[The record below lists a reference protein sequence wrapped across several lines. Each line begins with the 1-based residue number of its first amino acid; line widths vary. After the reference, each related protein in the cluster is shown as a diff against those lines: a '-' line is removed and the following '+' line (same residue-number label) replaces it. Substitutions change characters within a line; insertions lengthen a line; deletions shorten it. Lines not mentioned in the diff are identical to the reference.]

1 MPDLRTYLDLH
12 PSAAEVRGRTV
23 TGRRVR
29 SKAPLRLSFC
39 GGGTD
44 ILPYAAERG
53 GLVLNATIDR
63 YAYATIVCS
72 DHDEL
77 VVRSLDYNLTQAFD
91 LEQPAVYDGQLDLVK
106 AAIRWLNA
114 QTEGDRIGFELSLHT
129 DAPPG
134 SGLGSSSAVVVAMLH
149 AFSMWRG
156 IPLTAYELARLAY
169 VLEREELSISG
180 GMQDQYAA
188 AFGGFNF
195 MEFDGEDVVV
205 NPLRVDPETVNELEY
220 SLVLCYTGG
229 TRQSAGIIDSQIEN
243 YSSGDDDVLAAMD
256 QLKELTVALKNALV
270 LGRLNEFGALLGE
283 AWHNKKQM
291 ARQVTTSRI
300 DEIYDEAIR
309 AGALGG
315 KVTGAGGG
323 GYMYFYCPGETRH
336 KVSARL
342 GELGLS
348 ALRVTFEPQGVQAWE
363 AGL

>member
-12 PSAAEVRGRTV
+12 PAAAEVRGRAIT
-23 TGRRVR
+23 RRRIR

-44 ILPYAAERG
+44 VLPYAAECG

-63 YAYATIVCS
+63 YAYATIVCNDQS
-72 DHDEL
+72 EL

-91 LEQPAVYDGQLDLVK
+91 LEEPAVYDGQLDLVK
-106 AAIRWLNA
+106 AAVRWLNA
-114 QTEGDRIGFELSLHT
+114 QTNGGHIGFELNLHT

-149 AFSMWRG
+149 AFSTWRR
-156 IPLTAYELARLAY
+156 IPLTGYELAHLAY
-169 VLEREELSISG
+169 LLEREELQISG

-195 MEFDGEDVVV
+195 MEFDGADVVV
-205 NPLRVDPETVNELEY
+205 NPLRVASETVNELEY

-229 TRQSAGIIDSQIEN
+229 TRLSAGIIETQVEN
-243 YSSGDDDVLAAMD
+243 YSSGDEHVLDAMEN
-256 QLKELTVALKNALV
+256 LKELTVALKNALV

-291 ARQVTTSRI
+291 AQQVTTPRI
-300 DEIYDEAIR
+300 DEIYEEAMR

-323 GYMYFYCPGETRH
+323 GYMYFFCPGETRH
-336 KVSARL
+336 KVSGRL
-342 GELGLS
+342 EELGLQ
-348 ALRVTFEPQGVQAWE
+348 ATRVTFEPQGVQAWE